1 MCRILN
7 VSNIEVVKY
16 ESNLKASWDQFISN
30 SKNGIFLFY
39 RDYMEYHS
47 DRFTDFSL
55 MFYRKKKL
63 IALLPASIK
72 DNVLTSHGGLTFG
85 GIVSDRKMRTSFM
98 LKIFD
103 NLIVF
108 LKNQNINKVIYKAIP
123 KIYHQIP
130 ADEDLYALFLNNAEL
145 IRRDLSSTIQ
155 LDEKISYNKGRK
167 WSVKKSKSFGLK
179 VKRSFDF
186 KSFMT
191 IEEDILK
198 NKYEVK
204 PTHTSEEI
212 EMLANKF
219 PENIKLFGAF
229 KKDTMLAGVI
239 VYESKTV
246 AHTQYIASSEEGKEY
261 FGQDLI
267 LNYLI
272 QEYYKEKKYFDF
284 GISTEENGMLF
295 NSGLAQYKEMFGAS
309 AVIYDFYEIDLK

>member
-1 MCRILN
+1 L
-7 VSNIEVVKY
+7 SNIEVVKY
-16 ESNLKASWDQFISN
+16 ESNLKDRWDQFISN
-30 SKNGIFLFY
+30 SKNGTFLFY

-103 NLIVF
+103 NLLVF

-167 WSVKKSKSFGLK
+167 WSIKKSKSFGLK

-186 KSFMT
+186 ESFMT
-191 IEEDILK
+191 IEEEILK

-261 FGQDLI
+261 FSQDLI

-272 QEYYKEKKYFDF
+272 QEYYKEKRYFDF